1 MSTNKSMEEYR
12 RLADKCRETS
22 RTVSAENGRAELLAM
37 AEIWDFLADHVGT
50 RPSLW
55 NGGQRPLVFHMRRVA
70 LQCVDGRADLA
81 LLWQNYS
88 CRCPLQI
95 HFRQC
100 GHRCGGIRAKSS
112 RMA

>member
-55 NGGQRPLVFHMRRVA
+55 NGGHRSRSPSSSP
-70 LQCVDGRADLA
+70 RASDA
-81 LLWQNYS
+81 PGDSHN
-88 CRCPLQI
+88 R
-95 HFRQC
+95 
-100 GHRCGGIRAKSS
+100 
-112 RMA
+112 